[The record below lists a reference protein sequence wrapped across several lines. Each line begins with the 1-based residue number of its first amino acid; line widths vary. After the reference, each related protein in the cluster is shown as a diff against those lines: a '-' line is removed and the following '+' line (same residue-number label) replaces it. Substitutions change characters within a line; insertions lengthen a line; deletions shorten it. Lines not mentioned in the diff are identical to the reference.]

1 MRTDFILIVVVV
13 VAAVVVV
20 VAAVVVVVVSIII
33 VIPYLSA
40 SSKTTY
46 STDFNFRS
54 ISITT
59 CKNRPG
65 VATILQWV
73 EPNMLDI

>member
-13 VAAVVVV
+13 VAAV
-20 VAAVVVVVVSIII
+20 VVVVVVSIII

-54 ISITT
+54 ISIIT

>member
-13 VAAVVVV
+13 VVVVVV
-20 VAAVVVVVVSIII
+20 VAVVVVSIIIII

-40 SSKTTY
+40 SSNTTY

-73 EPNMLDI
+73 EPNMLDV